1 MGRLKLST
9 SRYLHQRVEE
19 TITVIFGNRPFTAM
33 DRKAISSSELASIG
47 YDPISLVLE
56 VEFNNGRIY
65 EYHGVPA
72 IVNSGLMT
80 AASHGRYFNQYVRN
94 AGYVCVRLV

>member
-1 MGRLKLST
+1 
-9 SRYLHQRVEE
+9 
-19 TITVIFGNRPFTAM
+19 M

-56 VEFNNGRIY
+56 VEFKNGRIY
-65 EYHGVPA
+65 EYHGVPGN
-72 IVNSGLMT
+72 VNSGLMN